1 MLRRK
6 TSATSIGTPVSAT
19 ADLTVHL
26 DTRRTPLHNLAT
38 PTLSI
43 ALETG
48 KTLRMQLWNFLQW
61 TT

>member
-1 MLRRK
+1 MLHRK

-19 ADLTVHL
+19 AGLTAHL

-43 ALETG
+43 ALEMG